1 MTKEILPGTV
11 AGARGRHGLVPR
23 FRWTRA
29 LLSCGLV
36 TLAAGLSLVDG
47 AAAQEAFAKP
57 PGPRDVVVSTASQV
71 ADSLDGRRAYFRNNP
86 EDLYATID
94 KILQPNFDVRYAA
107 YKVMGE
113 ANWKAASKAQRRR
126 FVDTFYQFMLRSYAS
141 GLLRLDP
148 DSLEILPE
156 YRSNERFAAVQ
167 TTIMQDTGQL
177 IPVNYR
183 LRLSKAGWRVYDV
196 RIEGVSYVE
205 NYGNQFSAEIEAL
218 GLEAVIERMQTEI
231 DEMSDSPEVA
241 GST

>member
-1 MTKEILPGTV
+1 MATESFSDPGLV
-11 AGARGRHGLVPR
+11 AGGQARRRLRAFVWPR
-23 FRWTRA
+23 GNRLALA
-29 LLSCGLV
+29 LLLAV
-36 TLAAGLSLVDG
+36 TGAVAQDG
-47 AAAQEAFAKP
+47 AV
-57 PGPRDVVVSTASQV
+57 GPREVVVSTANQV
-71 ADSLDGRRAYFRNNP
+71 ADSLDGRRAYFRDNL
-86 EDLYATID
+86 EELYSTID

-113 ANWKAASKAQRRR
+113 ANWKAASKAQRKL

-183 LRLSKAGWRVYDV
+183 LRRSKAGWRVYDV
-196 RIEGVSYVE
+196 HIEGVSYVE
-205 NYGNQFSAEIEAL
+205 NYGNQFAAEIDAL
-218 GLEAVIERMQTEI
+218 GLDAVIERMQDEI
-231 DEMSDSPEVA
+231 EQMSNEPKAQE
-241 GST
+241 ST

>member
-1 MTKEILPGTV
+1 MTTGRLPGTGS
-11 AGARGRHGLVPR
+11 GATSHRRMAARSRVSWG
-23 FRWTRA
+23 A
-29 LLSCGLV
+29 LRCGLA
-36 TLAAGLSLVDG
+36 TLAAVLLLIELAV
-47 AAAQEAFAKP
+47 AQAT
-57 PGPRDVVVSTASQV
+57 GPRDVVVSTANQV
-71 ADSLDGRRAYFRNNP
+71 ADSLDGRRAYFRENP
-86 EDLYATID
+86 EALYATID
-94 KILQPNFDVRYAA
+94 KILRPNFDVRYAA

-113 ANWKAASKAQRRR
+113 EHWKASSKEQRRR

-141 GLLRLDP
+141 GLLPLDP

-205 NYGNQFSAEIEAL
+205 NYGNQFAAEIEAL

-231 DEMSDSPEVA
+231 DDMSDSPEVA